1 MRIPFTSIQF
11 AEPLNLLLLMLLPI
25 FYLFFKKFRAD
36 RQASYTVS
44 TTLGLQRL
52 SSSWKV
58 RYLPYLNYLSGFGA
72 VMLILALARPQDTS
86 VGNNNDSEGIDIV
99 LSLDVSPSMDAND
112 LSPSRLE
119 AAKRV
124 AVEFIKGRPSDRI
137 GLVIFAGESFTQ
149 VPGTIDHNVL
159 VEQIK
164 TLRSDLLVKSTAIGM
179 GLASAVNNL
188 RNASSLS
195 KVVILMTDG
204 VNESGSIGPETAL
217 EIAKTYGVRVFT
229 IGVGSAQDGY
239 LPITDELGNVISRKK
254 MPASIDEPLLRKI
267 ADNTGG
273 KYYRAT
279 DNASLSKIY
288 NEIDKLEKSK
298 LSLVN
303 PSQYKDYFAPFLA
316 LGMFLIL
323 LQAVLPF
330 TVFKSAT

>member
-11 AEPLNLLLLMLLPI
+11 AEPLNLLLLLFLPI
-25 FYLFFKKFRAD
+25 FYLFFKKYRSN
-36 RQASYTVS
+36 RQASYTLS
-44 TTLGLQRL
+44 TTLGLQKV

-58 RYLPYLNYLSGFGA
+58 RYWPFLNYLGGLGA
-72 VMLILALARPQDTS
+72 AMLILALARPQDTS
-86 VGNNNDSEGIDIV
+86 VGNNSDSEGIDIV

-124 AVEFIKGRPSDRI
+124 AVDFIKGRPSDRI

-159 VEQIK
+159 IEQIK

-188 RNASSLS
+188 RNASSKS

-204 VNESGSIGPETAL
+204 VNESGSIAPETAL
-217 EIAKTYGVRVFT
+217 EIAKTYGVRVYT
-229 IGVGSAQDGY
+229 IGVGSNQDAY
-239 LPITDELGNVISRKK
+239 IPITDELGNVISRKK

-267 ADNTGG
+267 AENTGG
-273 KYYRAT
+273 QYYRAT

-288 NEIDKLEKSK
+288 GEIDKLEKSK

-303 PSQYKDYFAPFLA
+303 PSQYKDYFPPFLF
-316 LGMFLIL
+316 LGLFFIL